1 MSYQFGDDVNIIVV
15 FAEVK
20 DSDDVRM
27 FKLIESFELLPH
39 EIQVDRVLSELC
51 LADSLDGTWHISL
64 DVPSFMHGSKRAFSQ
79 LLLFCVKLSNVDFAV
94 RSEVSEV
101 EANLNGG

>member
-1 MSYQFGDDVNIIVV
+1 M
-15 FAEVK
+15 
-20 DSDDVRM
+20 RM

-39 EIQVDRVLSELC
+39 EIQVDLVLSKLS
-51 LADSLDGTWHISL
+51 LAYCLDGTWLVSL
-64 DVPSFMHGSKRAFSQ
+64 DMPSFMNGSKRAFSQ

-101 EANLNGG
+101 EANLNGS